1 MIRMSK
7 LTDYAI
13 LLLAHL
19 TRAAGGTLTAQ
30 ELASRSRV
38 PLPTVSKLAKELSKA
53 GLVISHRGR
62 NGGYG
67 LARPADQ
74 ISVAEIVEALEGPI
88 ALTECTKPGKIDC
101 AIEDTCLAKASW
113 DPVSHAIESALRGKG
128 RLTERLTRLLAPS
141 APTSQSAVTALFPA
155 FSVQADRPRS
165 TAVTRSATSSAPA
178 SLASFNSDRSK
189 VRRELTRSGGV
200 SGAVRARGTST
211 PCRPSENLLTA
222 ISLPAGAAPP
232 INP

>member
-19 TRAAGGTLTAQ
+19 ARSSGTTLTAH
-30 ELASRSRV
+30 ELAERSHV

-67 LARPADQ
+67 LARPAEQ

-88 ALTECTKPGKIDC
+88 ALTECAKPGGKADC
-101 AIEDTCLAKASW
+101 SIEDTCLARASW
-113 DPVSHAIESALRGKG
+113 DPVSRAIESALRG
-128 RLTERLTRLLAPS
+128 LPLSSIAPFRAGEEPAS
-141 APTSQSAVTALFPA
+141 VRIGAHAP
-155 FSVQADRPRS
+155 
-165 TAVTRSATSSAPA
+165 
-178 SLASFNSDRSK
+178 SLASAPEDR
-189 VRRELTRSGGV
+189 
-200 SGAVRARGTST
+200 
-211 PCRPSENLLTA
+211 P
-222 ISLPAGAAPP
+222 
-232 INP
+232 

>member
-19 TRAAGGTLTAQ
+19 ARATGTLTAQ

-67 LARPADQ
+67 LARAAEL

-101 AIEDTCLAKASW
+101 VIEDTCLARASW
-113 DPVSHAIESALRGKG
+113 DPVSRAIENALRGLPLSSIAPSRTG
-128 RLTERLTRLLAPS
+128 EEALAPVRIG
-141 APTSQSAVTALFPA
+141 AH
-155 FSVQADRPRS
+155 
-165 TAVTRSATSSAPA
+165 AT
-178 SLASFNSDRSK
+178 
-189 VRRELTRSGGV
+189 
-200 SGAVRARGTST
+200 
-211 PCRPSENLLTA
+211 
-222 ISLPAGAAPP
+222 
-232 INP
+232 